1 VATTGERIGKNEAI
15 FRDVNER
22 IKEVSA
28 SFFALDS
35 GELADFVC
43 ECSAEECHDA
53 VSMSRSEYEAVRSD
67 SRHFLVAPGHLWN
80 AAHERRIAAAERFW
94 VVEKLSDAGE
104 VAEDEDPRG

>member
-28 SFFALDS
+28 SFFALDA

-43 ECSAEECHDA
+43 ECSADECHDA
-53 VSMSRSEYEAVRSD
+53 VPLSRSEYEAVRSHP
-67 SRHFLVAPGHLWN
+67 RHFLVAPGHLWDN
-80 AAHERRIAAAERFW
+80 AYERRSAGDARFW
-94 VVEKLSDAGE
+94 VVEKLANAGE
-104 VAEDEDPRG
+104 VADDEDPRD